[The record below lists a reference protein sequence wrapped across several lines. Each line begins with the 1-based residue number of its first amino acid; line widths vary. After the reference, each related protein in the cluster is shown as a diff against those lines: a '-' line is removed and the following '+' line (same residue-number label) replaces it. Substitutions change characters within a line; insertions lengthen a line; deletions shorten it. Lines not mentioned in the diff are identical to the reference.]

1 MKKIVLLLLAMGAIS
16 LSAEARKVKGSV
28 VSGEEKLSGVIVTD
42 GTNFTQTKKNGKFS
56 FDIKDDA
63 EFVYIVTPAGYAGE
77 WSSGVPAFFKRA
89 EGVKKFEFDLV
100 KTETKGDYNIV
111 AVGDPQPYTEEH
123 FSIFA
128 GEPLDDLS
136 KTTRSLGL
144 SAVGVAL
151 GDISWDKPERLDDWK
166 REIVRTG
173 IPFYPV
179 IGNHDHLRKQGG
191 DLQSSAEYRKRMCPE
206 NYAFFIGDD
215 VFFSVD
221 NIIYSAEKGYDEGYA
236 DHVLAFVRGVMKYV
250 PADADVYVAQHS
262 PLAGRDVGKKIL
274 GTSDMLNLI
283 EGHETLF
290 LSGHNHLSK
299 PYSYG
304 NYVTEHN
311 IPAICGTWW
320 DAYHCADG
328 SPRGYKVYTK
338 ESDKLTWY
346 YKAIGQ
352 DRNFQVEI
360 FKPGQTLRHPNSVV
374 ANVWD
379 WDPDWKVEWY
389 EDGRYMGK
397 MDKVEEF
404 SPLHIAEMKAKYEPL
419 GKEPSSWK
427 TTRVGEHY
435 FAATPSQY
443 AKTVTVAVTGRFG
456 QTWVYDVDM
465 TEYVDVQAHRG
476 GAGLMPENTI
486 EAMKH
491 ALDMGVNTL
500 ELDLQIS
507 QDGQIVVSHDP
518 YFHHRYAIRPD
529 GTHIQKDDPKEYIYT
544 MPYSEVARYDVG
556 SRPSDVWPEKACVK
570 TVKPLASDLIDFVE
584 NYTKENGMSP
594 VRYNIEIKSK
604 DAAGEGQN
612 WPTYDR
618 FVSDCCKLL
627 YSKHL
632 SDRLVVQ
639 SFDVRALNYM
649 HEKYPEFI
657 LSYLVDAKAGE
668 FDTFMAK
675 LKFTPQWLS
684 PHHSIT
690 DEALVAKC
698 REKGIKIVPWT
709 VDKPEDIK
717 RILDLKVEAIISNYP
732 DRVLQETRGYAI
744 PLHR

>member
-1 MKKIVLLLLAMGAIS
+1 M
-16 LSAEARKVKGSV
+16 
-28 VSGEEKLSGVIVTD
+28 
-42 GTNFTQTKKNGKFS
+42 
-56 FDIKDDA
+56 
-63 EFVYIVTPAGYAGE
+63 
-77 WSSGVPAFFKRA
+77 
-89 EGVKKFEFDLV
+89 
-100 KTETKGDYNIV
+100 
-111 AVGDPQPYTEEH
+111 
-123 FSIFA
+123 
-128 GEPLDDLS
+128 
-136 KTTRSLGL
+136 
-144 SAVGVAL
+144 
-151 GDISWDKPERLDDWK
+151 
-166 REIVRTG
+166 RT
-173 IPFYPV
+173 IA
-179 IGNHDHLRKQGG
+179 Q
-191 DLQSSAEYRKRMCPE
+191 M
-206 NYAFFIGDD
+206 
-215 VFFSVD
+215 
-221 NIIYSAEKGYDEGYA
+221 
-236 DHVLAFVRGVMKYV
+236 
-250 PADADVYVAQHS
+250 VAQEDT
-262 PLAGRDVGKKIL
+262 R
-274 GTSDMLNLI
+274 
-283 EGHETLF
+283 
-290 LSGHNHLSK
+290 
-299 PYSYG
+299 
-304 NYVTEHN
+304 
-311 IPAICGTWW
+311 
-320 DAYHCADG
+320 
-328 SPRGYKVYTK
+328 YTK
-338 ESDKLTWY
+338 EADKVPWY

-379 WDPDWKVEWY
+379 WDPAWKVEWY

-627 YSKHL
+627 HSKHL